1 LNDVFSTSFWH
12 KLSGSVDLKVI
23 DDDINRA
30 MPFNAPQSLAP
41 DEVYSVI
48 AWLLLQNQV
57 IADDVI
63 IDAQTLP
70 KVQMPNRNGLKE
82 DFISVGEPTEWVE
95 GDTLGLRPIRA
106 LPLWSLETKPFGDGA
121 YAADPSFTMDSPE
134 PQPLGSRVHM
144 TRPIHTLSAIMLIV
158 ASATLASGA
167 TSPSLEQKIRERT
180 ASIETKLIAW
190 RRDIHQHPELGDQE
204 LRTSRLVE
212 EHLRRLGLE
221 VTTGVARTGVVGI
234 LKGAQPGRTLALRA
248 DMDALPIKE
257 PEVLPFASKVKGRH
271 WGKEVD
277 VMHACGHDA
286 HTAMLMAT
294 AEVLVE
300 LKNAFAGTILFI
312 FQPAEE
318 GSSLFEPSS
327 GKTWGAQLMLQ
338 EGLFAETKPDA
349 VFGLHVMPGR
359 LGEISYRSGATTASS
374 DGLDITIT
382 GKQGHGG
389 MPWNTIDPITTS
401 ALVISGLQTVVS
413 RQANLTISPAVI
425 TIGTI
430 HGGLANNVVPETVHM
445 SGTIRT
451 YDKGVRELVRH
462 QTRVVAEKI
471 AESAGAKA
479 DVSIVEMYDTT
490 INDERLTGQ
499 MQSVLERAA
508 DGKVSRASLVGA
520 SEDFSFYAK
529 ATPGLFVFLG
539 VTPPD
544 QDPATAAPNHNP
556 AFFVD
561 ESALVVGTRTM
572 ASLAVNFLGLP
583 ADK

>member
-1 LNDVFSTSFWH
+1 
-12 KLSGSVDLKVI
+12 
-23 DDDINRA
+23 
-30 MPFNAPQSLAP
+30 
-41 DEVYSVI
+41 
-48 AWLLLQNQV
+48 
-57 IADDVI
+57 
-63 IDAQTLP
+63 
-70 KVQMPNRNGLKE
+70 
-82 DFISVGEPTEWVE
+82 
-95 GDTLGLRPIRA
+95 
-106 LPLWSLETKPFGDGA
+106 
-121 YAADPSFTMDSPE
+121 
-134 PQPLGSRVHM
+134 M
-144 TRPIHTLSAIMLIV
+144 TRPIHILSALMLI
-158 ASATLASGA
+158 AGSAPLALGA
-167 TSPSLEQKIRERT
+167 TSLSLEQKIRERA
-180 ASIETKLIAW
+180 ASIETRLIAW

-204 LRTSRLVE
+204 IRTSRLVE

-221 VTTGVARTGVVGI
+221 VKIGVARTGVVGI
-234 LKGAQPGRTLALRA
+234 LKGTRPGRTVALRA

-257 PEVLPFASKVKGRH
+257 PQGLPFASQAKSRH
-271 WGKEVD
+271 LGKEVD

-294 AEVLVE
+294 AEVLAGMKDD
-300 LKNAFAGTILFI
+300 LAGTVQFI

-338 EGLFAETKPDA
+338 EGIFAETKPDA

-359 LGEISYRSGATTASS
+359 SGEISYRSGATTASS
-374 DGLDITIT
+374 DGLAITII

-413 RQANLTISPAVI
+413 RQANLTVSPAVV
-425 TIGTI
+425 TIGAI
-430 HGGLANNVVPETVHM
+430 HGGQANNVVPERVQM

-451 YDKGVRELVRH
+451 YDKEVRELVRR
-462 QTRVVAEKI
+462 QTRFTAEKI

-479 DVSIVEMYDTT
+479 DVSIVEMCDTT
-490 INDERLTGQ
+490 INDEKLTER

-508 DGKVSRASLVGA
+508 DGRVSRAPLVGA

-539 VTPPD
+539 VTPPG
-544 QDPATAAPNHNP
+544 QDPAKAAPNHNP

-572 ASLAVNFLGLP
+572 ASLAATFLDSQP
-583 ADK
+583 KK